1 MTPKRTIQTF
11 FQKAILRYSSVGVV
25 ILCMISLSVSFF
37 LGRDQGATDLQE
49 TARVTAQ
56 AFRDRI
62 VDGDIRSVEPQIRQ
76 VLQLHEGE
84 SAQIL
89 KADFTRIY
97 ESSGPQHPVKT
108 CPEMGVSC
116 FESYFGQARI
126 LYPITLD
133 GQGESAFRYLYIAR
147 DIRMNWSY
155 FLTVFIVSIAGYL
168 GLAFAFF
175 RVSRLVS
182 GRLSGE
188 IGTWS
193 MRLRENPKDATPLVR
208 PPFSELLPLKEA
220 LEGLNAQIEIFEKTA
235 TDKAKILILRGI
247 AHDLL
252 TPVARLQLYLA
263 TLESNI
269 DRQANAEV
277 LSEIQDSLTRVT
289 SIASQV
295 KELKESEPLVVGID
309 LVESTENELNALR
322 DSASIVDKGIQIKF
336 KTNHSFL
343 RSPFTKTEISR
354 IVSNLVNNATE
365 ASSRESVI
373 HVEIG
378 SDGGTP
384 YLSVA
389 DHGCGISDDFKK
401 RVFDPDFTMKPAT
414 GTGLGLS
421 IVKYICEQRAAVV
434 ELSSQLHKGTTVTIH
449 LPLDVSAHQ
458 LGGVHV

>member
-11 FQKAILRYSSVGVV
+11 FQKAILRYSSLGVAV
-25 ILCMISLSVSFF
+25 LCLISLSVSFF
-37 LGRDQGATDLQE
+37 LGRDQGASDLQE

-62 VDGDIRSVEPQIRQ
+62 IDGDIRSVEPQIRH
-76 VLQLHEGE
+76 VLQLNDGE
-84 SAQIL
+84 SSQIL

-97 ESSGPQHPVKT
+97 ESSASQHPIMP
-108 CPEMGVSC
+108 CPEIGVSC
-116 FESYFGQARI
+116 FESYLGQARI
-126 LYPITLD
+126 LYPISLD
-133 GQGESAFRYLYIAR
+133 SEGKGAFRYLYIAK
-147 DIRMNWSY
+147 DIRMNWSF

-168 GLAFAFF
+168 GLSLAFI
-175 RVSRLVS
+175 RVSKLVS
-182 GRLSGE
+182 GRLSRE

-193 MRLRENPKDATPLVR
+193 LRLLENPKDATPLAK

-220 LEGLNAQIEIFEKTA
+220 LEGLNTQIESFEKTA
-235 TDKAKILILRGI
+235 TDKAKLLILRGI

-263 TLESNI
+263 TLEANI

-289 SIASQV
+289 RIASQV
-295 KELKESEPLVVGID
+295 KELRESESTPVGAD
-309 LVESTENELNALR
+309 LVQSTANELNALR
-322 DSASIVDKGIQIKF
+322 DSAAIVDKGIQIRF
-336 KTNHSFL
+336 TSSQESL

-354 IVSNLVNNATE
+354 IVSNLVNNAAE
-365 ASSRESVI
+365 ASARDSVI

-378 SDGGTP
+378 DNGGSS
-384 YLSVA
+384 YLSIS
-389 DHGCGISDDFKK
+389 DHGCGISDKYRK

-421 IVKYICEQRAAVV
+421 IVKYICDQRSAVV
-434 ELSSQLHKGTTVTIH
+434 ELASEINRGTTVTIH
-449 LPLDVSAHQ
+449 LSQQGTMQQ
-458 LGGVHV
+458 LGASHV